1 MVSIIGNGVIKNNQ
15 SLLESG
21 MNSLSIMRLIVNIKN
36 QFHIEIAPSV
46 LLENDTI
53 MKLSEVIEARQK
65 EEVKQDYTPIHINAR
80 NTYPLTYEQEN
91 LWFIHQT
98 NVDKSLYN
106 IVFSYEIAGEV
117 NEGNLELSLDKLSNK
132 HQILKSVIRKK
143 LEWASWFST
152 SRFIM
157 I

>member
-1 MVSIIGNGVIKNNQ
+1 
-15 SLLESG
+15 
-21 MNSLSIMRLIVNIKN
+21 MRLIVNIKN
-36 QFHIEIAPSV
+36 QFHIEISPSV

-106 IVFSYEIAGEV
+106 IVFFV
-117 NEGNLELSLDKLSNK
+117 
-132 HQILKSVIRKK
+132 
-143 LEWASWFST
+143 
-152 SRFIM
+152 
-157 I
+157 